1 MTDPITG
8 MQNAQRLLDDPTFH
22 EAFAKVEDA
31 ILAKLREPA
40 TPHDTEL
47 LMALRL
53 MPKIKGWL
61 IGQVETGKVELSIRD
76 AEAKGRNSHLMK
88 NDQY

>member
-1 MTDPITG
+1 MIDPIAR
-8 MQNAQRLLDDPTFH
+8 MQNAQRLLDDDTFN
-22 EAFAKVEDA
+22 EAMTKVEGA

-40 TPHDTEL
+40 TPADVEL

-61 IGQVETGKVELSIRD
+61 IGQVETGKVELAIRD
-76 AEAKGRNSHLMK
+76 AEKERK
-88 NDQY
+88 